1 MTYELLFELKQD
13 YGGAQRMIVII
24 MTDPQNDLWIT
35 REREDFQY
43 VLQIANEIIVV
54 FLDFF

>member
-1 MTYELLFELKQD
+1 MIFEKQE
-13 YGGAQRMIVII
+13 
-24 MTDPQNDLWIT
+24 

>member
-35 REREDFQY
+35 RERENFQY

>member
-24 MTDPQNDLWIT
+24 MTDPQNDLRIT

>member
-35 REREDFQY
+35 KEREDFQY